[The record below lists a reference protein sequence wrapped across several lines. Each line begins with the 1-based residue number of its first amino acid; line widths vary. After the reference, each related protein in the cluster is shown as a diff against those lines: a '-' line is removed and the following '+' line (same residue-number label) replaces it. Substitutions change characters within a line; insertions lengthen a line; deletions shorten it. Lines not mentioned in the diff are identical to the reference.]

1 MHRAPVVRQIM
12 QARLLAHYRCWI
24 FPEATSWMHARHV
37 HNGAKQALKGLQDI
51 SVSPAQGSAYDNAI
65 KIYNPTYSYEH
76 PAFVALP
83 QSIEDVRRCLT
94 VANSTRTPVA
104 VKSGGHCF
112 AGYST
117 IDSKGFV
124 ISLQKMRKVT
134 IDLQRETITVQS
146 GANWGD
152 VYSSVDN
159 SGYVVVGGCV
169 PAVGIGG
176 YILGGG
182 YSMLSRANGGL
193 ACDSAVSY
201 TMVTADGKDVVTANE
216 MVNQDLFWA
225 LRGGGGGN
233 FGVLVDVTLRLHKGP
248 RQFKWSRL
256 MYDSTESSEK
266 GLLAVGKNLATL
278 PKELNLDMALH
289 GFSGKKLLTLD
300 GVYSDHHEEMVKDA
314 LKSLHPTT
322 MSQQLSYTS
331 YLDFTTDYSKRHG
344 FVHYETEP
352 VYVKGAMIS
361 SLPTALAKYFAEL
374 EIPPECLIEFVHMGG
389 DIQQH
394 LPTATA
400 FPARSAQYSFY
411 TYGRFQ
417 DPTHKEEV
425 MKFATST
432 YNAVKSTGCTVGSYV
447 NYMDRYLDNWA
458 REYYGLNYKQLC
470 KVKEK
475 WNPIGKGCLH
485 FQQEIGSQWEPTN
498 TA

>member
-1 MHRAPVVRQIM
+1 M
-12 QARLLAHYRCWI
+12 QARLLAHCRCWI
-24 FPEATSWMHARHV
+24 FPGATSWMLARRV
-37 HNGAKQALKGLQDI
+37 HNGVNQALKVLQDI

-65 KIYNPTYSYEH
+65 KIYNLTYSYEH

-134 IDLQRETITVQS
+134 LDLQRETVTVQS

-182 YSMLSRANGGL
+182 YSMLSRASGGL

-233 FGVLVDVTLRLHKGP
+233 FGVLVDVTL
-248 RQFKWSRL
+248 
-256 MYDSTESSEK
+256 
-266 GLLAVGKNLATL
+266 
-278 PKELNLDMALH
+278 
-289 GFSGKKLLTLD
+289 
-300 GVYSDHHEEMVKDA
+300 
-314 LKSLHPTT
+314 
-322 MSQQLSYTS
+322 
-331 YLDFTTDYSKRHG
+331 
-344 FVHYETEP
+344 
-352 VYVKGAMIS
+352 
-361 SLPTALAKYFAEL
+361 
-374 EIPPECLIEFVHMGG
+374 
-389 DIQQH
+389 
-394 LPTATA
+394 
-400 FPARSAQYSFY
+400 
-411 TYGRFQ
+411 
-417 DPTHKEEV
+417 
-425 MKFATST
+425 
-432 YNAVKSTGCTVGSYV
+432 
-447 NYMDRYLDNWA
+447 
-458 REYYGLNYKQLC
+458 
-470 KVKEK
+470 
-475 WNPIGKGCLH
+475 
-485 FQQEIGSQWEPTN
+485 
-498 TA
+498 